1 MICTQRRMRLCITL
15 LVCNLIFIWGNSL
28 LPGEIS
34 GALSGFVKDVIRWLL
49 GRKETGDSA
58 GHGLL
63 RKLMHLTEFLC
74 LGMCLRWLFGMRL
87 RKPVLHWTLPLG
99 AGLLAALVDEG
110 IQLFVPDRGPSFYDV
125 GIDFTG
131 VTLGVVIIS
140 LIQIL
145 KKIKLLKENTT

>member
-1 MICTQRRMRLCITL
+1 MKKKLWICIVL
-15 LVCNLIFIWGNSL
+15 LAVNVLFIWGNSL

-34 GALSGFVKDVIRWLL
+34 GALSGFVKDMIRWLL
-49 GRKETGDSA
+49 GRKEAGDSA

-110 IQLFVPDRGPSFYDV
+110 IQLFVPNRGPSFYDV

-140 LIQIL
+140 LIQNSR
-145 KKIKLLKENTT
+145 KQKIYNMEENKQ

>member
-1 MICTQRRMRLCITL
+1 MIRTEKRLRLCITL

-34 GALSGFVKDVIRWLL
+34 GALSGWVKDLIRGIL
-49 GRKETGDSA
+49 GLEGAGSSS

-63 RKLMHLTEFLC
+63 RKLTHLTEFLC
-74 LGMCLRWLFGMRL
+74 LGMCLRWLFGMLFSRSAQ
-87 RKPVLHWTLPLG
+87 HWLLPLG
-99 AGLLAALVDEG
+99 AGLLAALTDEG
-110 IQLFVPDRGPSFYDV
+110 IQLVIPDRGPSLYDV

-145 KKIKLLKENTT
+145 KKFNIQKENKL

>member
-34 GALSGFVKDVIRWLL
+34 GALSGWLKDVIRAIL
-49 GRKETGDSA
+49 GLEGAGSSG

-74 LGMCLRWLFGMRL
+74 LGMCLRWRL

-145 KKIKLLKENTT
+145 KKIKFLKENTT